1 MEREADKERE
11 RGKRVNVGYMRMWV
25 EMKVWDEVREVW
37 FGDKEN
43 E

>member
-1 MEREADKERE
+1 MERKADKERE

-25 EMKVWDEVREVW
+25 EMKVWDAVGKVW

>member
-1 MEREADKERE
+1 MERDADKERE

-25 EMKVWDEVREVW
+25 EMKIWDEVGEVW